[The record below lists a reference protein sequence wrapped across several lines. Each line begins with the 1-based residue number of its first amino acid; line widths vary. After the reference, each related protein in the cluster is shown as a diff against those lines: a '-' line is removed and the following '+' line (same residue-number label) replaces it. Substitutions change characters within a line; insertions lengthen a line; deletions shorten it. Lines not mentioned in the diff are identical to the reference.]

1 MQLVHI
7 KTLSLW
13 EIAHYW
19 HDLDPRESTTHKLPL
34 KAQNTLRVLSMWCGK
49 KLAYRVEHDKVYMH
63 EIYSHAP
70 RYTARHYRNTFK
82 KAIDNKLFGKQF
94 FSRLNIS
101 RSQLARLCLQHNEPL
116 PEFWFPG
123 NESFPYDLTSDLTN
137 EVTVEGRY
145 KLILIYDDTVSPSNN
160 NDSNSTQSISTTIS
174 HKEIQPRGIT
184 KSAVI
189 NAFEGLHF
197 DRDKWDKY
205 LADPPEW
212 LKSCRTVHGRKGSNR
227 QSSLWNPVLIAAAL
241 LDKGTTIKKLDAV
254 FVGLPEWA
262 VKWREASEYF
272 R

>member
-49 KLAYRVEHDKVYMH
+49 KLAYRVENDKAYLL
-63 EIYSHAP
+63 EIYQRVP

-82 KAIDNKLFGKQF
+82 KAVDNKLFGKQF

-116 PEFWFPG
+116 PDFWFPD
-123 NESFPYDLTSDLTN
+123 NDKFPYDLTGDLN
-137 EVTVEGRY
+137 DEVTAEGLY
-145 KLILIYDDTVSPSNN
+145 KLILIYDDSEKSPNNENGSNSSPLVTTTVS
-160 NDSNSTQSISTTIS
+160 QRG
-174 HKEIQPRGIT
+174 KLLRGIT
-184 KSAVI
+184 KNEVISA
-189 NAFEGLHF
+189 FGGLHF
-197 DRDKWDKY
+197 DDEQWRKY
-205 LADPPEW
+205 LASPPKW
-212 LKSCRTVHGRKGSNR
+212 LEECRVAKGNKKTSAT
-227 QSSLWNPVLIAAAL
+227 WNPVLIAADL
-241 LDKGTTIKKLDAV
+241 YDKKIPIKKLDAL
-254 FVGLPEWA
+254 FDMLSDWA
-262 VKWREASEYF
+262 EEWREVSESF